1 MKCFFILSSF
11 NKKKNIGKYTTSFK
25 QNLSLVII
33 RASNILITY
42 ESKLSFSRYDD
53 YINNYFIRST
63 GERFEKYIYT
73 RFDQKTL

>member
-1 MKCFFILSSF
+1 MLFLYYQALI
-11 NKKKNIGKYTTSFK
+11 KKNIGKYTTSFK

-53 YINNYFIRST
+53 SLH
-63 GERFEKYIYT
+63 K
-73 RFDQKTL
+73 